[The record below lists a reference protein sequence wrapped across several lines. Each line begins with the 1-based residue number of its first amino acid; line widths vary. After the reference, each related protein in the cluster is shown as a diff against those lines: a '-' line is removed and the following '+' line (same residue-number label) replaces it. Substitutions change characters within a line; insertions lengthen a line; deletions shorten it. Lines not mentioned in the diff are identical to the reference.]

1 MEKKGRI
8 QSCDSCGNY
17 VYDDEYGYYV
27 CEADLDEDEMAA
39 FLGNRRFACPYYQSD
54 DEYLIVRK
62 QM

>member
-1 MEKKGRI
+1 MAKEK
-8 QSCDSCGNY
+8 QPTSCDTCGNY
-17 VYDDEYGYYV
+17 IYDEEYEYYV

-39 FLGNRRFACPYYQSD
+39 FLSDNHFVCPYYQSN